1 MQKFEYKK
9 FINLSDKYKDKVN
22 KISTARMVVFIFM
35 IIFFVLGSKNDFF
48 NLIGILF
55 TFLFVILIFIH
66 DKYYKLLDYYNKYIV
81 ILEQYKARIDG
92 NWRIFSDTGDD
103 FGNDM
108 LFDLDI
114 VGKNSLFQYLSVCKT
129 LGGRIKLIEKLSN
142 KKISI
147 KKIVSNQNAIEE
159 LCNDVNF
166 DIDFQINMLNYG
178 NKKINLEDYF
188 EYLDNNVGKR
198 YVDFVIGIIFCFLCL
213 LMLLLGYLKIISYNY
228 FYGLFIFN
236 FLINFMYS
244 YIYRKDF
251 ERISCVS
258 DNYSNLNS
266 IYACIIKRNFNSAL
280 LKKLQFD
287 VIDSNDCIEKLVRIN
302 NLNNLKNNTLSSFI
316 FNGFFCINILVMFIY
331 SKFQENN
338 ISNLKKGI
346 VAVEELESY
355 ISLAGIGLTKNEIFM
370 PNIDDDIYLE
380 FSQLKHPL
388 LEEDKCVG
396 NDFNGKNGVNIITGS
411 NMGGKTSFLRTIGIN
426 LILMNA
432 GTYVCAK
439 SFKGCYLKIFT
450 SMRVSDDIDKGI
462 STFYGELL
470 RIKLAMDY
478 ENGNRIILVDEIFKG
493 TNYNDRIYGAVNVI
507 KKLNDDKT
515 ILFITTHDFE
525 LCDVETNNLE
535 NYYVKEHYEG
545 DNIKFDY
552 KIRHGKC
559 DSTNA
564 KFLMKKL
571 GIID

>member
-129 LGGRIKLIEKLSN
+129 LGGRIKLVEKLSN
-142 KKISI
+142 KKIST

-470 RIKLAMDY
+470 RIKQAMDY